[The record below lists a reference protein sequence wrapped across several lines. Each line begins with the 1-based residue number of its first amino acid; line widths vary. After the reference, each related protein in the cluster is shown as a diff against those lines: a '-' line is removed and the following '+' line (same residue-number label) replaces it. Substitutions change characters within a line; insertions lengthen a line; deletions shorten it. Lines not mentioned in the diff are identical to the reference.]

1 MLKEISKSDII
12 IRPFKVY
19 KEWTLDENDVP
30 TVYGTNITDSLFD
43 PSSDPKSNGL
53 YQRLVYDSIAA
64 QFYLNSATASLFT
77 EVGNRKSYAS
87 TDERVIGNDI
97 AVISIPQINYG
108 EGIKV
113 GSVILNDGTNDYVDD
128 GYSNLFYNNEI
139 YGNVFYDRGLI
150 VMTKDITNGTSFLNY
165 SLYFRSTKTIYENE
179 IFISVLENEFNT
191 STNPSS
197 YYEDGNSTFVATLTN
212 PYDPTLTQT
221 YEQTINIA
229 GIRYIRNAGYPFTSS
244 IDPTVV
250 GSFDDYFESG
260 SVDPTGSYLA
270 PYITTIGLYDDD
282 LNMVAV
288 AKLPKAVKSL
298 PDYPVNFIVR
308 FDT

>member
-30 TVYGTNITDSLFD
+30 TVYGANITNSVFD

-77 EVGNRKSYAS
+77 EVGHRKSYTS
-87 TDERVIGNDI
+87 TDERNIGNNI
-97 AVISIPQINYG
+97 AVISIPQIYFG

-113 GSVILNDGTNDYVDD
+113 GSVLLNDGVNDYIDD
-128 GYSNLFYNNEI
+128 GYSNLIYNNEI
-139 YGNVFYDRGLI
+139 YGNIFYDRGLI
-150 VMTKDITNGTSFLNY
+150 VMTKNIINGSSFLNY

-197 YYEDGNSTFVATLTN
+197 YYEDGGSSFIATLTN
-212 PYDPTLTQT
+212 PNDPTLTQNYT
-221 YEQTINIA
+221 KIINQA
-229 GIRYIRNAGYPFTSS
+229 GIRYIRNSKFPFTSS
-244 IDPTVV
+244 LNPIVFA
-250 GSFDDYFESG
+250 SFDDYFESG
-260 SVDPTGSYLA
+260 SLDPTGSYLA
-270 PYITTIGLYDDD
+270 PYITTIALYDDE